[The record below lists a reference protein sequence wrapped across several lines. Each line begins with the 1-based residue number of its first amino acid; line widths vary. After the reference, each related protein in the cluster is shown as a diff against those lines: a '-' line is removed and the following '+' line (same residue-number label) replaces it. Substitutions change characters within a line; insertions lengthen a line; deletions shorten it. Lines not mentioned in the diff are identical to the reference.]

1 MADLVLLVRYPDR
14 ARAGETYDGLVTN
27 TDIAATVLATGGV
40 EGPTEGRDIGPALR
54 ENLPSHR
61 SHVSIG
67 WGPLMTV
74 VTDDWWCNA
83 TIWGEAPLLHHL
95 PDDEMLRTNVAADHP
110 NVVEELIGLAIADA
124 GGEIPAQFAEFKDRP
139 GCTPY
144 LTGIQKGGDYVARR
158 R

>member
-1 MADLVLLVRYPDR
+1 MASRGPRKV
-14 ARAGETYDGLVTN
+14 GT
-27 TDIAATVLATGGV
+27 LAL
-40 EGPTEGRDIGPALR
+40 PYAS
-54 ENLPSHR
+54 NLPSHR

-74 VTDDWWCNA
+74 VTPYLTDDWWCNA
-83 TIWGEAPLLHHL
+83 TIWGEALAHAPQAGIAAPRGDLL
-95 PDDEMLRTNVAADHP
+95 PDGGHEMLRTNVAADHP
-110 NVVEELIGLAIADA
+110 DPVVEELIGLAIADA